1 MTHPDEN
8 LPHSAASLRGVPIEK
23 LLTRSYDEWR
33 DTAARLT
40 FETRPYIDGAFTD
53 AASGDTFPTT
63 SPRDGTVLAQVQA
76 GSVADVDRA
85 VRAARTAFDDGR
97 WRTLAP
103 RERKAVLLRWAD
115 LIRAHAAEL
124 ALLDTLE
131 MGKPITESLRIDVAK
146 TAETIA
152 WYAETVD
159 KTYDE
164 VAPTPGDALAL
175 ITREPLGVIGAVV
188 PWNYALLIASWKL
201 GPALATGNSVVLK
214 PAEQTSLAALRLA
227 ELATEAGLPD
237 GVLNVVPGRGEIAG
251 QALGRH
257 PDVDKIAF
265 TGSAEVARLFQ
276 VYAGE
281 SNGKQVAV
289 EAGGKSPQLVL
300 ADADIEAAASAVAW
314 GIFYNAGQTCNAG
327 SRVVVHS
334 SVKDE
339 LLAAVQRISADTF
352 RVGDPLD
359 PATVMGPIVDETQLA
374 KVLGY
379 IERGTRDGADVL
391 FGGGRV
397 LTATGGSYVEPTVL
411 DGVDNAS
418 VVGQEEIFGPVLAVV
433 TYDGPPEDGVRLANQ
448 SDFGLVASVWTRDIT
463 VAHRT
468 ARRLRAGTV
477 WINTFDASDVITPFG
492 GFKAT
497 GAGRDKSLH
506 ALDAYTALKTTWV
519 NLA

>member
-1 MTHPDEN
+1 M
-8 LPHSAASLRGVPIEK
+8 LG
-23 LLTRSYDEWR
+23 RSYDEWR
-33 DTAARLT
+33 AAADKLVP
-40 FETRPYIDGAFTD
+40 ETRPYIDGAFAD
-53 AASGDTFPTT
+53 AACADRFPSV
-63 SPRDGTVLAQVQA
+63 SPRDGKVLAQVQA
-76 GSVADVDRA
+76 GSAEDVDRA
-85 VRAARTAFDDGR
+85 VRSARAAFEDGR
-97 WRTLAP
+97 WRDLAP
-103 RERKAVLLRWAD
+103 KERKRILLRWAE
-115 LIRAHAAEL
+115 LIEVNAEEL

-131 MGKPITESLRIDVAK
+131 MGKPITESLRVDVAK
-146 TAETIA
+146 AAETIR
-152 WYAETVD
+152 WYAETID

-175 ITREPLGVIGAVV
+175 ITREPLGVVGAVV

-214 PAEQTSLAALRLA
+214 PAEQTSLATLRLA
-227 ELATEAGLPD
+227 ALATEAGLPD
-237 GVLNVVPGRGEIAG
+237 GVFNVVPGRGEVAG

-281 SNGKQVAV
+281 SNGKQIAV

-339 LLAAVQRISADTF
+339 LLAAVRRITVDTF

-359 PATVMGPIVDETQLA
+359 PATVLGPIVDEAQLA
-374 KVLGY
+374 KILGY
-379 IERGTRDGADVL
+379 IERGTADGATVL
-391 FGGGRV
+391 LGGNRV
-397 LTATGGSYVEPTVL
+397 LTETGGSYVEPTVL
-411 DGVDNAS
+411 DGVANSS
-418 VVGQEEIFGPVLAVV
+418 VVAQEEIFGPVLAVV
-433 TYDGPPEDGVRLANQ
+433 SYDDDSDDNAEGVRLANH
-448 SDFGLVASVWTRDIT
+448 SDFGLVASVWTRDVT

-506 ALDAYTALKTTWV
+506 ALDAYTALKTTWI

>member
-1 MTHPDEN
+1 MTYPIDE
-8 LPHSAASLRGVPIEK
+8 
-23 LLTRSYDEWR
+23 LLARSYTDWL
-33 DTAARLT
+33 AAAGKLA
-40 FETRPYIDGAFTD
+40 FETRPFIDGSFTD
-53 AASGDTFPTT
+53 ATSGDSFTSV
-63 SPRDGTVLAQVQA
+63 SPRDGAVLAQVQA
-76 GSVADVDRA
+76 AGAQDVDRA
-85 VRAARTAFDDGR
+85 VRSARAAFEDGR
-97 WRTLAP
+97 WRDLAP
-103 RERKAVLLRWAD
+103 KERKRILLRWAE
-115 LIRAHAAEL
+115 LILADAEEL

-131 MGKPITESLRIDVAK
+131 MGKPITESVRVDVAK
-146 TAETIA
+146 AAETIA
-152 WYAETVD
+152 WYAETID

-175 ITREPLGVIGAVV
+175 ITREPLGVVGVVV

-214 PAEQTSLAALRLA
+214 PAEQTSLATLRLA
-227 ELATEAGLPD
+227 ALATEAGLPD
-237 GVLNVVPGRGEIAG
+237 GVLNVVPGRGEVAG

-257 PDVDKIAF
+257 PEVDKIAF
-265 TGSAEVARLFQ
+265 TGSTEVARLFQ

-327 SRVVVHS
+327 SRVVVHA
-334 SVKDE
+334 SVKDR
-339 LLAAVQRISADTF
+339 LLDAVGRITAETF

-359 PATVMGPIVDETQLA
+359 PATVMGPVVDEAQLA
-374 KVLGY
+374 RVLGY
-379 IERGTRDGADVL
+379 IERGKADGARVL
-391 FGGGRV
+391 LGGGRT
-397 LTATGGSYVEPTVL
+397 LTGTGGSFVEPTVL
-411 DGVDNAS
+411 DGVANTS
-418 VVGQEEIFGPVLAVV
+418 VVGREEIFGPVLAVV
-433 TYDGPPEDGVRLANQ
+433 SYDGDVEDGVRLANE
-448 SDFGLVASVWTRDIT
+448 SDFGLVASVWTRDVT

-506 ALDAYTALKTTWV
+506 ALDAYTALKTTWI

>member
-1 MTHPDEN
+1 MTCT
-8 LPHSAASLRGVPIEK
+8 IEE
-23 LLTRSYDEWR
+23 LLHRSYDEWR
-33 DTAARLT
+33 AAADKLR
-40 FETRPYIDGAFTD
+40 FETRPFIDGAFTD
-53 AASGDTFPTT
+53 ATSDDTFPSV
-63 SPRDGTVLAQVQA
+63 SPRDGALLAEVQA
-76 GSVADVDRA
+76 ASAEDVDRA
-85 VRAARTAFDDGR
+85 VRSARAAFEDGR
-97 WRTLAP
+97 WRDLAP
-103 RERKAVLLRWAD
+103 RERKRVLLRWAE
-115 LIRAHAAEL
+115 LIRANAEEL

-131 MGKPITESLRIDVAK
+131 MGKPITESVRIDVNQA
-146 TAETIA
+146 AETIA
-152 WYAETVD
+152 WYAEAID

-175 ITREPLGVIGAVV
+175 ITREPLGVVGAVV

-227 ELATEAGLPD
+227 ALGSEAGLPD
-237 GVLNVVPGRGEIAG
+237 GVFNVIPGRGEVAG

-257 PDVDKIAF
+257 PEVDKIAF

-327 SRVVVHS
+327 SRVVVHA
-334 SVKDE
+334 SVKE
-339 LLAAVQRISADTF
+339 RLLEAVRRITAATF

-359 PATVMGPIVDETQLA
+359 PATVMGPIVDEDQLA
-374 KVLGY
+374 KILGY
-379 IERGTRDGADVL
+379 IARGREDGATVL
-391 FGGGRV
+391 LGGGRT
-397 LTATGGSYVEPTVL
+397 LTESGGSYIEPTVL
-411 DGVDNAS
+411 NGVANTSA
-418 VVGQEEIFGPVLAVV
+418 VGQEEIFGPVLAVV
-433 TYDGPPEDGVRLANQ
+433 TYDGDVDEGVRLANQ
-448 SDFGLVASVWTRDIT
+448 TDFGLVASVWTRDIA

-506 ALDAYTALKTTWV
+506 ALDAYTALKTTWI
-519 NLA
+519 NLGD

>member
-1 MTHPDEN
+1 MSYPIDE
-8 LPHSAASLRGVPIEK
+8 LLARSHDDWLAAAGK
-23 LLTRSYDEWR
+23 
-33 DTAARLT
+33 LT
-40 FETRPYIDGAFTD
+40 FETRPFIDGAFTD
-53 AASGDTFPTT
+53 ATSGDSFASV
-63 SPRDGTVLAQVQA
+63 SPRDGAVLAEVQA
-76 GSVADVDRA
+76 AGAADVDRA
-85 VRAARTAFDDGR
+85 VRSARAAFEDGR
-97 WRTLAP
+97 WRDLAP
-103 RERKAVLLRWAD
+103 KERKRILLRWSE
-115 LIRAHAAEL
+115 LILAHAEEL

-131 MGKPITESLRIDVAK
+131 MGKPITESVRIDVAK

-152 WYAETVD
+152 WYAETID

-164 VAPTPGDALAL
+164 VAPAPGDALAL
-175 ITREPLGVIGAVV
+175 ITREPLGVIGVVV

-227 ELATEAGLPD
+227 ALATEAGLPD
-237 GVLNVVPGRGEIAG
+237 GVFNVVPGRGEVAG

-257 PDVDKIAF
+257 PEVDKIAF

-276 VYAGE
+276 VYAGQ

-300 ADADIEAAASAVAW
+300 ADADIESAATAVAW

-327 SRVVVHS
+327 SRVVVHA
-334 SVKDE
+334 SVKDR
-339 LLAAVQRISADTF
+339 LLDAVRRITAETF

-359 PATVMGPIVDETQLA
+359 PATVMGPIVDEGQLA
-374 KVLGY
+374 KILGY
-379 IERGTRDGADVL
+379 IERGKADGARVL
-391 FGGGRV
+391 LGGGRT
-397 LTATGGSYVEPTVL
+397 LTDSGGTFVEPTVL
-411 DGVDNAS
+411 DGVVNTS

-433 TYDGPPEDGVRLANQ
+433 SYDGEVDEGVRLANE
-448 SDFGLVASVWTRDIT
+448 SDFGLVAAVWTRDVT

-506 ALDAYTALKTTWV
+506 ALDAYTALKTTWI

>member
-1 MTHPDEN
+1 MTYTIDE
-8 LPHSAASLRGVPIEK
+8 
-23 LLTRSYDEWR
+23 LLARSYDDWL
-33 DTAARLT
+33 AAADKLA
-40 FETRPYIDGAFTD
+40 FETRLFVDGAFTD
-53 AASGDTFPTT
+53 ALSGDSFASV
-63 SPRDGTVLAQVQA
+63 SPRDGAVLAHVQA
-76 GSVADVDRA
+76 AGPKDVDRA
-85 VRAARTAFDDGR
+85 VRSARAAFEDGR
-97 WRTLAP
+97 WRDLAP
-103 RERKAVLLRWAD
+103 KERKRILLRWAD
-115 LIRAHAAEL
+115 LILANAEEL

-131 MGKPITESLRIDVAK
+131 MGKPVTESVRIDVAK

-152 WYAETVD
+152 WYAETID

-175 ITREPLGVIGAVV
+175 VTREPLGVIGVVV

-227 ELATEAGLPD
+227 ALATEAGLPD
-237 GVLNVVPGRGEIAG
+237 GVLQVVPGRGEVAG

-257 PDVDKIAF
+257 PEVDKIAF

-327 SRVVVHS
+327 SRVVVHA

-339 LLAAVQRISADTF
+339 LLDAVRRITADTF

-359 PATVMGPIVDETQLA
+359 PATVMGPVVDEGQLA
-374 KVLGY
+374 RILGY
-379 IERGTRDGADVL
+379 IERGTADGARIL
-391 FGGGRV
+391 LGGGRT
-397 LTATGGSYVEPTVL
+397 LTGTGGTFVEPTVL
-411 DGVDNAS
+411 DGVSNTS
-418 VVGQEEIFGPVLAVV
+418 VVAQEEIFGPVLAVV
-433 TYDGPPEDGVRLANQ
+433 SYDGGVDEGVRLANE
-448 SDFGLVASVWTRDIT
+448 SDFGLVASVWTRDVT

-506 ALDAYTALKTTWV
+506 ALDAYTALKTTWID
-519 NLA
+519 LA

>member
-1 MTHPDEN
+1 MTYT
-8 LPHSAASLRGVPIEK
+8 IEE
-23 LLTRSYDEWR
+23 LLTRSYDEWLA
-33 DTAARLT
+33 TADKLA
-40 FETRPYIDGAFTD
+40 FEPRPFIDGSFTD
-53 AASGDTFPTT
+53 ATSGDSFPST
-63 SPRDGTVLAQVQA
+63 SPRDGSVLCEVQA
-76 GSVADVDRA
+76 ASPEDVDRA
-85 VRAARTAFDDGR
+85 VRSARTAFEDGR
-97 WRTLAP
+97 WRDLP
-103 RERKAVLLRWAD
+103 PKERKRILLRWAE
-115 LIRAHAAEL
+115 LIRANAEEL

-131 MGKPITESLRIDVAK
+131 MGKPVTESLRVDVAK
-146 TAETIA
+146 AAETIA
-152 WYAETVD
+152 WYAETLD

-164 VAPTPGDALAL
+164 VAPTPGDALAF
-175 ITREPLGVIGAVV
+175 ITREPLGVVGVVV

-201 GPALATGNSVVLK
+201 GPALATGNSVVVK
-214 PAEQTSLAALRLA
+214 PAEQTSLATLRLA
-227 ELATEAGLPD
+227 ALATEAGLPD
-237 GVLNVVPGRGEIAG
+237 GVLNVVPGRGEVAG

-327 SRVVVHS
+327 ARVVVHA
-334 SVKDE
+334 SVKDR
-339 LLAAVQRISADTF
+339 LLDAVRRITTGTF

-374 KVLGY
+374 GILGY
-379 IERGTRDGADVL
+379 IERGTRDGATVL
-391 FGGGRV
+391 LGGNRT
-397 LTATGGSYVEPTVL
+397 LTETGGSYLEPTVL
-411 DGVDNAS
+411 DGVDNTS

-433 TYDGPPEDGVRLANQ
+433 SYEGDVDEGVRLANQ
-448 SDFGLVASVWTRDIT
+448 SDFGLVASVWTRDVT

-468 ARRLRAGTV
+468 AKRLRAGTV

-506 ALDAYTALKTTWV
+506 ALDAYTALKTTWID
-519 NLA
+519 LA

>member
-1 MTHPDEN
+1 VTY
-8 LPHSAASLRGVPIEK
+8 GIEE
-23 LLTRSYDEWR
+23 LLSRSYDEWR
-33 DTAARLT
+33 AAADKT
-40 FETRPYIDGAFTD
+40 VPETRLFIDGAFTD
-53 AASGDTFPTT
+53 ATSGDVLPSV
-63 SPRDGTVLAQVQA
+63 SPRDGTVLAEVQA
-76 GSVADVDRA
+76 ASAEDVDRA
-85 VRAARTAFDDGR
+85 VRSARAAFEDGR
-97 WRTLAP
+97 WRGLAP
-103 RERKAVLLRWAD
+103 KERKRILLRWAE
-115 LIRAHAAEL
+115 LIRANAGEL

-131 MGKPITESLRIDVAK
+131 MGKPITESLRVDVAK
-146 TAETIA
+146 AAETIA
-152 WYAETVD
+152 WYAETID

-164 VAPTPGDALAL
+164 IAPTPGDALAL

-227 ELATEAGLPD
+227 ALATEAGLPD
-237 GVLNVVPGRGEIAG
+237 GVLNVVPGRGEVAG

-327 SRVVVHS
+327 SRVVVHA
-334 SVKDE
+334 SVKDR
-339 LLAAVQRISADTF
+339 LLDAVRRITTGTF

-359 PATVMGPIVDETQLA
+359 PATVMGPLVDEAQLA

-379 IERGTRDGADVL
+379 VERGTRDGATVL
-391 FGGGRV
+391 LGGRRV
-397 LTATGGSYVEPTVL
+397 LTGTGGSYMEPTVL
-411 DGVDNAS
+411 DGVANTS
-418 VVGQEEIFGPVLAVV
+418 VVAQEEIFGPVLAVV
-433 TYDGPPEDGVRLANQ
+433 AYDGDVDEGVRLANQ
-448 SDFGLVASVWTRDIT
+448 SDFGLVASVWTRDVT

-519 NLA
+519 SLA

>member
-1 MTHPDEN
+1 MNHEYW
-8 LPHSAASLRGVPIEK
+8 L
-23 LLTRSYDEWR
+23 
-33 DTAARLT
+33 TAAAKIEP
-40 FETRPYIDGAFTD
+40 ETRPHIGGRFVD
-53 AASGDTFPTT
+53 ARSGLTFDSV
-63 SPRDGTVLAQVQA
+63 SPRDGGVIAQVSA
-76 GSVADVDRA
+76 GGKEDVDEA
-85 VRAARTAFDDGR
+85 VRAARAAFDSGV
-97 WRTLAP
+97 WRELP
-103 RERKAVLLRWAD
+103 PKERKRIMLRWAE
-115 LIRAHAAEL
+115 LIVANAEEL

-131 MGKPITESLRIDVAK
+131 MGKPIGEAIRVEATKA
-146 TAETIA
+146 AETIA
-152 WYAETVD
+152 WYAETID

-201 GPALATGNSVVLK
+201 APAIATGNSVVLK
-214 PAEQTSLAALRLA
+214 PAEQTSLAALVLSR
-227 ELATEAGLPD
+227 LATEAGLPD
-237 GVLNVVPGRGEIAG
+237 GVLNVVPGLGEVAG

-300 ADADIEAAASAVAW
+300 ADADLPAAASAIAW

-327 SRVVVHS
+327 SRVIVHN
-334 SVKDE
+334 SVRDRLLDE
-339 LLAAVQRISADTF
+339 IVRVTEQTF
-352 RVGDPLD
+352 KVGDPLD
-359 PATVMGPIVDETQLA
+359 PATVMGPIVDSAQLA

-379 IERGTRDGADVL
+379 VRIGVAQGARVVIGGDVVDGNYMA
-391 FGGGRV
+391 
-397 LTATGGSYVEPTVL
+397 PTVL
-411 DGVDNAS
+411 ADVSNSDTVAR
-418 VVGQEEIFGPVLAVV
+418 EEIFGPVLAVIGF
-433 TYDGPPEDGVRLANQ
+433 DGDADEGVRLANDT
-448 SDFGLVASVWTRDIT
+448 DFGLAASVWTRDISL
-463 VAHRT
+463 AHKV

-477 WINTFDASDVITPFG
+477 WVNTFDASDVITPFG

-506 ALDAYTALKTTWV
+506 ALDAYTAVKTTWID
-519 NLA
+519 LT

>member
-1 MTHPDEN
+1 MTDT
-8 LPHSAASLRGVPIEK
+8 IEE
-23 LLTRSYDEWR
+23 LLTRSHDEWR
-33 DTAARLT
+33 AAAGKLT
-40 FETRPYIDGAFTD
+40 FETRPYIDGTFTD
-53 AASGDTFPTT
+53 ATSGESFPSV
-63 SPRDGTVLAQVQA
+63 SPRDGSVLCEVQA
-76 GSVADVDRA
+76 GSAGDVDRA
-85 VRAARTAFDDGR
+85 VRSARTAFEDGR
-97 WRTLAP
+97 WRDLAP
-103 RERKAVLLRWAD
+103 KERKHVLLRWAE
-115 LIRAHAAEL
+115 LIRANAEEL

-131 MGKPITESLRIDVAK
+131 MGKPITESLRVDVAK
-146 TAETIA
+146 AAETIA
-152 WYAETVD
+152 WYAEALD

-175 ITREPLGVIGAVV
+175 ITREPLGVVGVVV

-201 GPALATGNSVVLK
+201 GPAIATGNSVVLK

-227 ELATEAGLPD
+227 ALATEAGLPD
-237 GVLNVVPGRGEIAG
+237 GVLNVVPGRGEVAG

-265 TGSAEVARLFQ
+265 TGSAPVARLFQ

-300 ADADIEAAASAVAW
+300 ADADIEAAAAAVAW

-327 SRVVVHS
+327 SRVVVHAG
-334 SVKDE
+334 VKDR
-339 LLAAVQRISADTF
+339 LLDAVRRITAETF

-359 PATVMGPIVDETQLA
+359 PSTVMGPIVDETQLA
-374 KVLGY
+374 KILGY
-379 IERGTRDGADVL
+379 VERGTQDGATVL
-391 FGGGRV
+391 LGGGRT
-397 LTATGGSYVEPTVL
+397 LAELGGSYVEPTIL
-411 DGVDNAS
+411 DGVDNTS
-418 VVGQEEIFGPVLAVV
+418 VVGQKEIFGPVLAVV
-433 TYDGPPEDGVRLANQ
+433 SYDGDVDEGVRLANE
-448 SDFGLVASVWTRDIT
+448 SDYGLVASVWTRDVT

-477 WINTFDASDVITPFG
+477 WINTFDASDVVTPFG

-506 ALDAYTALKTTWV
+506 ALDAYTALKTTWI